1 MQEGDVTSLC
11 PGVIPGPPDEGH
23 PFIRHEYRAAMG
35 AWSVEP
41 FGNDVAADWAWE
53 LEDESDWTVVDEALA
68 EALEDGEE
76 IDHDTAVI
84 AVAAAEVVAHGLG
97 HATQRDAYTEEVD
110 SFIARVGRPTEDTV
124 ALAIA
129 ALVAAC
135 GPGSELAA
143 DWAGTGDPG
152 WDESIEHLRAA
163 LSG

>member
-1 MQEGDVTSLC
+1 M
-11 PGVIPGPPDEGH
+11 PP
-23 PFIRHEYRAAMG
+23 IVSRSRQACQYAA
-35 AWSVEP
+35 AQSVEEIA
-41 FGNDVAADWAWE
+41 GLGVEAQDLARGVGIGAIGSRTAW
-53 LEDESDWTVVDEALA
+53 DEALA
-68 EALEDGEE
+68 DALEDGEE

-110 SFIARVGRPTEDTV
+110 SFIARAGRPTEDTV